1 MQRIPSALRRD
12 PGGIHS
18 NSDTRNR
25 GTVAGLAAGSWISR
39 HEPKSPTNLNSQSSR
54 TSTHCPRFMLLSFRC
69 PLGGAP
75 RFLPRLPAPLVCP
88 HSLPQTS
95 RFLLLPPGP
104 PHNSPFPPLGGRPSH
119 RGTKSR
125 QWAPNRAADG
135 KGGDLARNWTLMPLP
150 WHADKGESSSAR
162 PARNGGAREGGWT
175 RNATTVALCLA
186 NELRTARPAAREV
199 RLRGTGP

>member
-1 MQRIPSALRRD
+1 MATFLVFSAFRRSTSIPDASNIAQRLPNRPHREPQDGTRGLQDGSRGSHDGSKRGPRRGARTDISSPRPLQVPIRGFQEAPRKSRRSPEETPRGHSRTLQEASTLLPMQRIPSALRRD

-54 TSTHCPRFMLLSFRC
+54 ASTHCPRFVLLSFRC

-88 HSLPQTS
+88 
-95 RFLLLPPGP
+95 
-104 PHNSPFPPLGGRPSH
+104 
-119 RGTKSR
+119 
-125 QWAPNRAADG
+125 RA
-135 KGGDLARNWTLMPLP
+135 
-150 WHADKGESSSAR
+150 
-162 PARNGGAREGGWT
+162 
-175 RNATTVALCLA
+175 
-186 NELRTARPAAREV
+186 
-199 RLRGTGP
+199 